1 MFVFGSEV
9 DAIVL
14 RTSVT
19 VVGDDVMVISGLL
32 TPDLG
37 VWRTPTGGGDI
48 CVTML
53 SDTQEVD
60 MIPPGSV
67 TSTSRLL
74 YIQRIS
80 ISKTFPKIWITGY
93 ISL

>member
-1 MFVFGSEV
+1 MDRNVSPKLLSEP
-9 DAIVL
+9 
-14 RTSVT
+14 VT

-48 CVTML
+48 CAKML

-60 MIPPGSV
+60 MIPLV
-67 TSTSRLL
+67 V
-74 YIQRIS
+74 
-80 ISKTFPKIWITGY
+80 
-93 ISL
+93 

>member
-1 MFVFGSEV
+1 MLMDLTVTLGSPVE
-9 DAIVL
+9 
-14 RTSVT
+14 SVT
-19 VVGDDVMVISGLL
+19 VDGDDVMVISGLL

-60 MIPPGSV
+60 MIPLV
-67 TSTSRLL
+67 V
-74 YIQRIS
+74 
-80 ISKTFPKIWITGY
+80 
-93 ISL
+93 

>member
-1 MFVFGSEV
+1 MFKTV
-9 DAIVL
+9 D
-14 RTSVT
+14 
-19 VVGDDVMVISGLL
+19 GDDVMVISGLL

-37 VWRTPTGGGDI
+37 VWWTPTGGGDT
-48 CVTML
+48 CVTLL

-60 MIPPGSV
+60 MIPPGSL

-80 ISKTFPKIWITGY
+80 ISKTFPRFGSQDIFRYVLNNLIHLLLRM
-93 ISL
+93 I